1 MGTSTT
7 TTTTTTEEPTT
18 TIDINGTT
26 IIPPYIQVQ
35 QSVQQQQIVKKPAKI
50 PLLKRPPPIF
60 DPEPEE
66 IRPSVEQLVHAATE
80 ENKNNAL
87 LHVLGL
93 EATGSTNINDALLQA
108 LTLVEDVKKAEKLP
122 ANVQPTI
129 VFLTDGEPT
138 VGVTSN
144 SEIKKNIKSKNQ
156 EISVPIF
163 GLGELSN
170 FL

>member
-60 DPEPEE
+60 DTEPEE
-66 IRPSVEQLVHAATE
+66 RRPSVEQLVHAATE

-122 ANVQPTI
+122 ENAQPTI

-138 VGVTSN
+138 VGVTSS
-144 SEIKKNIKSKNQ
+144 SEIKKNIKAKNKD
-156 EISVPIF
+156 ISVPIF
-163 GLGELSN
+163 GLGELN
-170 FL
+170 